1 MSFPP
6 GTEMFQFPGFAS
18 CAYGFSARYP
28 CGWVAPFGDPRIK
41 ACSRLPGAC
50 RSVPRPSSPLGAKAS
65 TRCPC
70 FPRPTPATTAP
81 RPAKGRAR
89 RSPWMG
95 ESNNLQKAYPCFLD
109 ARPRRKKAGVRPC
122 LPAPARATTHRGP
135 KTGLGARER
144 AVITTSRCE
153 RSGHRPHRW
162 RQAPPFEARG
172 TRKIGA
178 CPAGGEGVP
187 LGFRRPDGPGRRIVA
202 APPGSGRGAMVGL
215 GRLERPTS
223 RLSGVRSNQLSY
235 RPESHPN
242 RIAGPTPRPGPKRG
256 GPRGRR
262 SIGCAKGRA
271 DGGGGP

>member
-89 RSPWMG
+89 RSPTMG

-109 ARPRRKKAGVRPC
+109 ARPRRKRRRACVHACQRPLAQRRTKAQRPA
-122 LPAPARATTHRGP
+122 LVPANGLSSPLHDVKDRATGRTGGAKPRRSRHEARARFARARPAGKGFP
-135 KTGLGARER
+135 WAFGARTGQAAGSSPRRQEAAAER
-144 AVITTSRCE
+144 WWAWADLN
-153 RSGHRPHRW
+153 GRPHAY
-162 RQAPPFEARG
+162 QACA
-172 TRKIGA
+172 
-178 CPAGGEGVP
+178 
-187 LGFRRPDGPGRRIVA
+187 L
-202 APPGSGRGAMVGL
+202 
-215 GRLERPTS
+215 TS
-223 RLSGVRSNQLSY
+223 
-235 RPESHPN
+235 
-242 RIAGPTPRPGPKRG
+242 
-256 GPRGRR
+256 
-262 SIGCAKGRA
+262 
-271 DGGGGP
+271 